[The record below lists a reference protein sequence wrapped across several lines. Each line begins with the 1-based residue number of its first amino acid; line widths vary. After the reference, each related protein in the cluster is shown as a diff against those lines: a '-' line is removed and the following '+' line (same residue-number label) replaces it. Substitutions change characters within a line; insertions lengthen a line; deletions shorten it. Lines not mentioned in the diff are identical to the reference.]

1 MMLAKVGTCS
11 LRVPEVAFF
20 VFPNLLPFPDLPSLL
35 QVFLQHLQSLA
46 SLPTFT
52 ALWLTI
58 LDLLGQFCARYW
70 SSSPVVNSE
79 H

>member
-1 MMLAKVGTCS
+1 MQGKQASVISYLSLTC
-11 LRVPEVAFF
+11 P
-20 VFPNLLPFPDLPSLL
+20 LP

-70 SSSPVVNSE
+70 SSGLAVQ
-79 H
+79 